1 MAQRVLWVAILASF
15 VAFLD
20 GAIVTVALPAMSRDL
35 GGGLTTQQWVVDSYL
50 LTLGALILLAGS
62 LSDIFGRGRVLWW
75 GLLVFGAAS
84 VACALA
90 PSALFLI
97 IARAV
102 QGAGAALLVPSSL
115 AIITSTFNE
124 PQRGKAIGSWTAW
137 TGTAFLIGPL
147 LGGLLVDYSS
157 WRFIFGI
164 NVIPIA
170 LTLWLLRGIEFPQA
184 KSDAGAPSQR
194 IDGVGAIL
202 ASLGLAGTVFALIE
216 QGRWGWG
223 NPVVYLSFGL
233 GLLCLV
239 AFLWW
244 EHRNRAPMVPL
255 GLFRIRNFGMGNL
268 ATAFIYAGASLGQ
281 LVVVLYLQE
290 VAGLSA
296 STAGLASIPSAVI
309 MLLLAGK
316 FGELSGRFGPRIF
329 MALGPVVAGIG
340 YLLMMTTSH
349 PFNFWL
355 QILPGTVLLS
365 LGMSITVAPLTAA
378 ILGAV
383 PVAQS
388 GIGSAINNAVS
399 RIAGLIA
406 VASLGAM
413 VGGQLD
419 DVSFRRVVAITAGLY
434 ILGGVISALGIR
446 NSRHAESSS
455 AQISSPSSS

>member
-1 MAQRVLWVAILASF
+1 
-15 VAFLD
+15 
-20 GAIVTVALPAMSRDL
+20 
-35 GGGLTTQQWVVDSYL
+35 
-50 LTLGALILLAGS
+50 
-62 LSDIFGRGRVLWW
+62 
-75 GLLVFGAAS
+75 
-84 VACALA
+84 
-90 PSALFLI
+90 
-97 IARAV
+97 
-102 QGAGAALLVPSSL
+102 
-115 AIITSTFNE
+115 
-124 PQRGKAIGSWTAW
+124 
-137 TGTAFLIGPL
+137 
-147 LGGLLVDYSS
+147 
-157 WRFIFGI
+157 
-164 NVIPIA
+164 
-170 LTLWLLRGIEFPQA
+170 
-184 KSDAGAPSQR
+184 
-194 IDGVGAIL
+194 
-202 ASLGLAGTVFALIE
+202 
-216 QGRWGWG
+216 
-223 NPVVYLSFGL
+223 
-233 GLLCLV
+233 
-239 AFLWW
+239 
-244 EHRNRAPMVPL
+244 
-255 GLFRIRNFGMGNL
+255 MGNL

-329 MALGPVVAGIG
+329 MALGPVIAGIG